1 MKMQRGCA
9 NDSITVCAETMNGSK
24 KGNYVSH
31 ELVITEGAAFPLV
44 ITEGAAFPSAFA
56 ELVLSAVSYRYLFI

>member
-1 MKMQRGCA
+1 MKMQLGCA
-9 NDSITVCAETMNGSK
+9 NDSITVCAETMNDSK
-24 KGNYVSH
+24 KSNYVSH
-31 ELVITEGAAFPLV
+31 ELV